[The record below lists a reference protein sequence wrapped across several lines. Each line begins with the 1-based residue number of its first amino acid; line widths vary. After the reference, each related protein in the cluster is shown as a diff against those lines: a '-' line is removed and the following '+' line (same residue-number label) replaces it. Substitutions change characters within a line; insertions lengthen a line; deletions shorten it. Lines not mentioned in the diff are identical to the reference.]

1 MARYDHTSSAILLTL
16 GARGVAGVNLK
27 ADEALPPL
35 RAAAGEEA
43 ALFLIECADG
53 FTCAVHGWRSR
64 FDHPPPP
71 LHIALEQF
79 ATQNKQ
85 AGT

>member
-1 MARYDHTSSAILLTL
+1 M
-16 GARGVAGVNLK
+16 NLK
-27 ADEALPPL
+27 PDEALPPL
-35 RAAAGEEA
+35 REAAGEDA

-53 FTCAVHGWRSR
+53 FTCAVHGRRSQ
-64 FDHPPPP
+64 FDPP
-71 LHIALEQF
+71 HIALEQF